1 MDFALVI
8 GLVLVIFLVAGI
20 VVVSQDRR
28 AARQAALRRQER
40 LARLGEVDP
49 LAVRDGQPDR
59 RPR

>member
-20 VVVSQDRR
+20 VVSQDRR

-49 LAVRDGQPDR
+49 LAVRDPQPDR
-59 RPR
+59 RLR